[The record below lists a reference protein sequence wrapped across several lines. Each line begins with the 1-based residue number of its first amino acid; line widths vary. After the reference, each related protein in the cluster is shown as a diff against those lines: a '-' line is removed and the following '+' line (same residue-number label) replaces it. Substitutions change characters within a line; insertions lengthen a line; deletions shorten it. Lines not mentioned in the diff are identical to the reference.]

1 MSTVNLKFTR
11 LTETAIAPVYATPGA
26 ACMDI
31 AADEVC
37 VVEPH
42 KAYRVRTGLSFEYGA
57 GYTLAVFSRSG
68 HGAKRGIRLANGTG
82 IIDPDYRGELE
93 IALFND
99 SLVPFAVA
107 RGDRIAQAM
116 LIQSPRIR
124 LEEVSQL
131 SLTER
136 NAGGFGSSGK

>member
-1 MSTVNLKFTR
+1 MSTVILKFTR
-11 LTETAIAPVYATPGA
+11 LTDTATVPAYATPGA
-26 ACMDI
+26 SCMDI
-31 AADEVC
+31 AADETC
-37 VVEPH
+37 VIEPH
-42 KAYRVRTGLSFEYGA
+42 RAYRVRTGLSFEYGE
-57 GYTLAVFSRSG
+57 GYTMAVYSRSG

-116 LIQSPRIR
+116 IVPTPRIR
-124 LEEVSQL
+124 LQEVKQL

-136 NAGGFGSSGK
+136 GAGGYGHTGS